1 MHETIEIIPADADVG
16 IVGNDILRSR
26 IDDWISRIDRIDRET
41 CLFRDYLPRD
51 DERREW
57 VARVHQRLVTA
68 GRACVSLIAVLN
80 QTDRTP
86 ARQEEFVP

>member
-51 DERREW
+51 DERREAGADEATQ
-57 VARVHQRLVTA
+57 VAGA
-68 GRACVSLIAVLN
+68 A
-80 QTDRTP
+80 DD
-86 ARQEEFVP
+86 